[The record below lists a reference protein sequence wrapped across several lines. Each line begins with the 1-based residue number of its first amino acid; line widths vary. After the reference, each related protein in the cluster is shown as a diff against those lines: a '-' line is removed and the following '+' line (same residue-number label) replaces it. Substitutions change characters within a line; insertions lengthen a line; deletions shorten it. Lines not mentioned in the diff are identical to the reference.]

1 MSIAFTISSVFHLFL
16 FFGLELIFVFDSL
29 TAIGKF
35 IRMDNKS
42 LFCMLLLRLS

>member
-1 MSIAFTISSVFHLFL
+1 MSIAFTISSVFHLFV
-16 FFGLELIFVFDSL
+16 GLELIFVFDSL
-29 TAIGKF
+29 TAVGKF